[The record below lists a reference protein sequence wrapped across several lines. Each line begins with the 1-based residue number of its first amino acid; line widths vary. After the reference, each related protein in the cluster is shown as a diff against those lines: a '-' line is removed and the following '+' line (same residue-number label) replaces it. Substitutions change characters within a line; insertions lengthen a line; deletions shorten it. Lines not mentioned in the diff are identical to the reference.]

1 MARNRM
7 INKETAEDVKIGKLS
22 DSAKWLFIQ
31 LWILADDEGFL
42 KNEPEWIKVKVWP
55 YEINKDVNLFLQEL
69 FDLGLIET
77 KNGIIKIKNFLN
89 HQRIDKPQKSK
100 LVDIFMSDS
109 RKSRGQSA
117 KGREESR
124 LIEVNIKEIEVKEKL
139 NKKEENIKE
148 NKISR
153 IVFVKPTKTE
163 IIDYINEKQLKVD
176 SETFIDHYES
186 NGWKVGKVPMKDWKA
201 TLRNWDRKTKEVKK
215 PFKNEFLDI
224 LQKEKSQGATL

>member
-42 KNEPEWIKVKVWP
+42 KNEPEWIKVKVWA

-100 LVDIFMSDS
+100 LSDIFMSDS
-109 RKSRGQSA
+109 WKGSEQSA
-117 KGREESR
+117 KGSEESR
-124 LIEVNIKEIEVKEKL
+124 LIEVNRSKKKL

-148 NKISR
+148 IKTSR

-163 IIDYINEKQLKVD
+163 IIDYINENQLKVD
-176 SETFIDHYES
+176 SETFFDHYES

-215 PFKNEFLDI
+215 PFRNEFLDK
-224 LQKEKSQGATL
+224 LKEMQKEGATI

>member
-7 INKETAEDVKIGKLS
+7 IMKETAEDVKIGKLS

-42 KNEPEWIKVKVWP
+42 KNEPEWIKVKVWA
-55 YEINKDVNLFLQEL
+55 YESNKDVNVFLQEL

-77 KNGIIKIKNFLN
+77 KNGIIKIKKFLN

-100 LVDIFMSDS
+100 LVDFFMSNS
-109 RKSRGQSA
+109 KKGSEQSE
-117 KGREESR
+117 KGLEESR
-124 LIEVNIKEIEVKEKL
+124 LIEVNINKKEVNKKL
-139 NKKEENIKE
+139 NRKEENIKE
-148 NKISR
+148 NKTSR
-153 IVFVKPTKTE
+153 IVFLKPTKTE

-215 PFKNEFLDI
+215 PFKNEFLDMLKGEQAI
-224 LQKEKSQGATL
+224 

>member
-1 MARNRM
+1 M

-42 KNEPEWIKVKVWP
+42 KNEPEWIKVKVWA

-100 LVDIFMSDS
+100 LSDIFMSDS
-109 RKSRGQSA
+109 WKGSEQSA
-117 KGREESR
+117 KGSEESR
-124 LIEVNIKEIEVKEKL
+124 LIEVNRSKKKL

-148 NKISR
+148 IKTSR

-163 IIDYINEKQLKVD
+163 IIDYINENQLKVD
-176 SETFIDHYES
+176 SETFFDHYES

-215 PFKNEFLDI
+215 PFKNEFLDK
-224 LQKEKSQGATL
+224 LKEMQKEGATI